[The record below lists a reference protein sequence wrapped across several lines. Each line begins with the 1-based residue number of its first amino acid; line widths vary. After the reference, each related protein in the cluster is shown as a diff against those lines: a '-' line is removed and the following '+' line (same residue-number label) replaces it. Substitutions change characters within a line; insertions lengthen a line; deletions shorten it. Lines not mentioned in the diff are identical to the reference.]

1 MLSRI
6 HLHNYNCFENFELEL
21 SQRLLIVGSN
31 GSGKSSLWEALAS
44 IQDIAVRG
52 HEVTDEFPTR
62 TLTRWLHEDAQ
73 RFALEFQLGTDRYRY
88 ELELVHDR
96 RRRVPTIA
104 LERVALQGDI
114 SRSLY
119 EIKDGKVHLYGDHPS
134 PSPRTTFDFGRKR
147 SFLPDL
153 EEGHDNQRLIA
164 VREALGALWLLAPSR
179 RFEATASDEA
189 LWLDRRGQNL
199 AAWLR
204 GLFAERAGMSAALL
218 EDLRPIM
225 VGLQDIGM
233 KPISRDVRE
242 LSLTFR
248 GAGRDYPSAVD
259 ELSDGQRILL
269 LLYAFRRGIVDRTV
283 TAFVDEPETGL
294 APHEMQPWLAAMS
307 ADVEERGGQFLAA
320 SHHPAVVDYMA
331 PHRAVR
337 LFRPG
342 GMAVRFD
349 EVTLETTGGARV
361 SEWLSQP
368 WAYEDEHDQ
377 DGVNS

>member
-1 MLSRI
+1 MLTRI
-6 HLHNYNCFENFELEL
+6 HLHNYNCFVSFELAL

-31 GSGKSSLWEALAS
+31 GSGKSSLWEALAC
-44 IQDIAVRG
+44 IQDVAVRG
-52 HEVTDEFPTR
+52 HDVADAFPTR
-62 TLTRWLHEDAQ
+62 ALTRWLHEDLQ
-73 RFALEFQLGTDRYRY
+73 RFALEFQLGPDRYRY
-88 ELELVHDR
+88 ELQVIHDR
-96 RRRVPTIA
+96 KRRVPTVA
-104 LERVALQGDI
+104 LERVTLEGDAA
-114 SRSLY
+114 RSLY

-153 EEGHDNQRLIA
+153 EERHDNQRLIA
-164 VREALGALWLLAPSR
+164 VRKALDAIWLLAPSR
-179 RFEATASDEA
+179 RFGSTATDDAY
-189 LWLDRRGQNL
+189 WLDRRGQNL
-199 AAWLR
+199 TAWLR
-204 GLFAERAGMSAALL
+204 GLFAERAGVSAALL
-218 EDLRPIM
+218 EDLQPIM
-225 VGLQDIGM
+225 AGLRDIGM
-233 KPISRDVRE
+233 KPISKEVRE

-248 GAGRDYPSAVD
+248 GAGIDYPIAVD
-259 ELSDGQRILL
+259 ELSDGQRVLL
-269 LLYAFRRGIVDRTV
+269 MLYAFRRGISDRAA

-320 SHHPAVVDYMA
+320 SHHPAVVDYMS

-342 GMAVRFD
+342 GMAVCSD

-368 WAYEDEHDQ
+368 WAYEDEHGQ
-377 DGVNS
+377 EGGSS